1 MFRHPILGYILIAVL
16 GLAALFA
23 VQVKVSGDTEAA
35 KSSYRKSTHE
45 SAVIAG
51 QKVEAALGEIYRN
64 IRTISFLPSIRS
76 IDRHGTNLDENARAS
91 IQQIYNNLA
100 SSVSVS
106 EVYIVPAS
114 LDPDRID
121 PATGVK
127 EVPTLMFDELI
138 AAGGEKKPEAESQPD
153 WMETVPEEE
162 SFEYQLLVRQMAEL
176 KRAYP
181 TLGATNGFDVPML
194 AGSEVITCDNSRM
207 TAAKDDAGRTG
218 AVFVVP
224 FYAADQTFGG
234 VIAAVILNG
243 ALRDLLPAADYALV
257 NPDYGYVVTAP
268 DPGMA
273 AVKTA
278 DVHAAK
284 PASDLIYSEVLPLAS
299 GDTAHPW
306 SLWVG
311 PPDSAFWNSP
321 EVTSLHRFEL
331 VSELG
336 VAGFVLLL
344 CGIWALLCRGA
355 KRGLAAA
362 TEMKRKLA
370 EQATEL
376 DALLLERERRER
388 EAAVQRRRILAAM
401 AGEVERSTE
410 MGLSGIIDG
419 SRMLSEQAS
428 QMSAMME
435 EVRASAQSIFAAANH
450 SLERNDEAARRS
462 SDVVRAVAQFTERI
476 EQNAAIS
483 RQAIDTTRTS
493 QNSVDA
499 LTRATQ
505 DIGAIISVISDV
517 AERTNLLALNASI
530 ESARAGEAGKGF
542 AVVAGEVKSLAV
554 QTGQSTREVSARVV
568 DIRTTT
574 GEVVTALGAI
584 NSSVSSLEAVT
595 GDVLDRITEQRTV
608 IESFSSSIREA
619 HSSIADVASQIRTI
633 EEAVARTYDLAHAVL
648 SVAADIDQ
656 SSRLLKEDV
665 PRIIHDATARAET
678 GGASVADAA

>member
-1 MFRHPILGYILIAVL
+1 MFRHPLLGYAFIAIL
-16 GLAALFA
+16 GLAAWFA
-23 VQVKVSGDTEAA
+23 VEVKVRGDTEAA
-35 KSSYRKSTHE
+35 KSTYRVASHD

-64 IRTISFLPSIRS
+64 IRTISFLPSVRS
-76 IDRHGTNLDENARAS
+76 LDRHGTNLDENARAS

-106 EVYIVPAS
+106 EVYVVPAS

-121 PATGVK
+121 PATGMN

-138 AAGGEKKPEAESQPD
+138 AAAGEKKPAEDDAPA

-162 SFEYQLLVRQMAEL
+162 SFEYRLLVRQMADL

-181 TLGATNGFDVPML
+181 TLGATDGFDVPML
-194 AGSEVITCDNSRM
+194 AGPEVITCDNSRM
-207 TAAKDDAGRTG
+207 TDATDDAGRSG
-218 AVFVVP
+218 VLFVVP
-224 FYAADQTFGG
+224 VYAADQTFGG
-234 VIAAVILNG
+234 VIAAIILTD
-243 ALRDLLPAADYALV
+243 ALRDLLPAADFALV
-257 NPDYGYVVTAP
+257 NADYGYVATAR

-273 AVKTA
+273 AVKPA
-278 DVHAAK
+278 DVTAAR
-284 PASDLIYSEVLPLAS
+284 PSSDLIYSEVLPLVS
-299 GDTAHPW
+299 GDAAHPW

-311 PPDSAFWNSP
+311 RPDDTFWNSP
-321 EVTSLHRFEL
+321 EVRSLYRFEL
-331 VSELG
+331 VSAFG
-336 VAGFVLLL
+336 IAGIVLSL
-344 CGIWALLCRGA
+344 CGVWALLCRGA
-355 KRGLAAA
+355 GRSLAAA
-362 TEMKRKLA
+362 DEMKRKLA
-370 EQATEL
+370 EQAAEL
-376 DALLLERERRER
+376 DGLLSERERRER
-388 EAAVQRRRILAAM
+388 EAAVQRRGILATM

-419 SRMLSEQAS
+419 SHMLSEQAR

-435 EVRASAQSIFAAANH
+435 EVRNSAQAIFAAANR

-462 SDVVRAVAQFTERI
+462 GDVVHAVAQVAERI
-476 EQNAAIS
+476 EQNAVLS
-483 RQAIDTTRTS
+483 RQAIGTTRTS
-493 QNSVDA
+493 QNSVEA

-517 AERTNLLALNASI
+517 AERTNLLALNAAI
-530 ESARAGEAGKGF
+530 ESARAGAAGKGF

-584 NSSVSSLEAVT
+584 NSSVSSLEAAT

-608 IESFSSSIREA
+608 IDSFSSSIHEA
-619 HSSIADVASQIRTI
+619 HSSIADVASQVRTI
-633 EEAVARTYDLAHAVL
+633 EDAVARTYDLAKAVL
-648 SVAADIDQ
+648 SVAAEIDQ

-665 PRIIHDATARAET
+665 PRIVHDATTRAET
-678 GGASVADAA
+678 GGSGVVDAA